1 MYWIEIDGI
10 LVNLNTITTIS
21 MFDKTVRLW
30 IVSESI
36 PFDVGFETEEEAKA
50 WYEEIKDALPLLQR
64 CETKNECIDEQT
76 CSDEYEMLAKS
87 FVRGPEVS
95 E

>member
-1 MYWIEIDGI
+1 MNWIEIDGI

-30 IVSESI
+30 IVSETI
-36 PFDVGFETEEEAKA
+36 PFDVEFDTEEQAKA
-50 WYEEIKDALPLLQR
+50 RYEGLKTMLLFKPNVDDLLSESEVAFMKHR
-64 CETKNECIDEQT
+64 
-76 CSDEYEMLAKS
+76 A
-87 FVRGPEVS
+87 GVS